1 MKIAQVA
8 VDRPITTIVGVLLI
22 ALFGGVA
29 LVTLPIQMKPTVDKP
44 IIRIQTL
51 YPGAAPVEVEQQI
64 TDVFEE
70 KVNSIQGLTKLTS
83 TSAESNSNI
92 SLEFDWG
99 TDRDA
104 RFLDVIEKVNQI
116 SELPQEAEK
125 PVISAVSSVDEDRI
139 MWLMVS
145 SDILN
150 VDEITTFAKNEIK
163 DALGKVDGVGN
174 VGVFGGREREIT
186 VNLDPK
192 SMISRGITID
202 KIRNS
207 ISLENRNVRG
217 GFIDEG
223 KMRYT
228 LRTVGQF
235 SKISDIENI
244 VLSRSKNGTV
254 YLRDVAYVED
264 GFEPLNSTVRG
275 LGMRPEI
282 AIGISRKIGANV
294 VDTID
299 RIKVKID
306 ELNQRFSAMNYKGKS
321 ASLGLKPAYDE
332 SEYIWESMSFVS
344 QNLLSGAILAAAVLI
359 FFLKSLRS
367 VLIVSV
373 MIPVCFISN
382 FIFLSLLGRT
392 INIISLA
399 GIAFAVGMTLDNAIV
414 VIENIY
420 RHLEMGK
427 TLRKSCLLGIQEVWG
442 AILASTLTTM
452 AVFLP
457 ILYIKEEAGEL
468 FKDIALAISCSVA
481 VSLLL
486 SFTLVVMM
494 SARLMRK
501 SSPMKLTRY
510 FFLPS
515 DYIGRAIGFIFEFC
529 AKVVTGQYLNKIPFG
544 RNVFSQIAFKSILVL
559 VIVIPIFIITLMYVP
574 PLEYLP
580 TGNRNM
586 IIIIYKVPPG
596 TNAAKKSQISAAMER
611 KIENIL
617 FDPSKGY
624 SKDNIIIKR
633 LVAITS
639 AQFNIM
645 ITVFKDKYAR
655 IPVEKLPMTM
665 NPMTQK
671 PFLSSMD
678 YLAARLTM
686 STFGTPGTE
695 YAFAIRPGLFG
706 RFASKGFT
714 VEVRGPEIEKLQ
726 QLADKVQKQ
735 IDTMGKS
742 AGYGRVTRDFE
753 VGLPEIRINI
763 DRERASEI
771 GLKAF
776 EVASVIET
784 FVAGKKTGKFRD
796 GSDEIDI
803 VVKVP
808 SYIIDDIEQLKFAQ
822 FFVEGVGSTNLDSV
836 TDIYTTNGPTQI
848 LHSERSRAITL
859 SINLDETKP
868 LQEAILEVRN
878 KIIDP
883 MLKELPGEYNIEV
896 SGSASDLER
905 TINALKPNFI
915 LSIVIIYLLLCSLFE
930 SFFYPIIIMFSVPLA
945 ISGGIFAVIWN
956 QVPFDLLTVL
966 GFFIL
971 GGIVVNNAILVVHQA
986 LNFINEGYDPQQAIS
1001 ESVRTRLRPAF
1012 MSTITTV
1019 FGLIPM
1025 CIKGAPGSE
1034 LYSGLA
1040 TAIAG
1045 GLVFSTFL
1053 TLVLVPA
1060 IQSLLIDCQHVVKMT
1075 WEVMT
1080 NFIKSKPDTNQ
1091 SDTNIISDNSQSDA
1105 NVITDNSQSDANVI
1119 TDNSESDT
1127 NYDQPNDTE

>member
-1 MKIAQVA
+1 MKIAEVA
-8 VDRPITTIVGVLLI
+8 VDRPVTTVVGVLLVG
-22 ALFGGVA
+22 LFGWLA
-29 LVTLPIQMKPTVDKP
+29 LISLPIQMKPTVDKP
-44 IIRIQTL
+44 IIRIQTA
-51 YPGAAPVEVEQQI
+51 YPGAAPIEVEQQV
-64 TDVFEE
+64 TDIFEE
-70 KVNSIQGLTKLTS
+70 KVNAIQGLNKLTS
-83 TSAESNSNI
+83 TSAESVSTV

-99 TDRDA
+99 ADRDA
-104 RFLDVIEKVNQI
+104 RFLDVIEKANQI
-116 SELPQEAEK
+116 SDLPEEAEK
-125 PVISAVSSVDEDRI
+125 PVISAVSSVEEDRI
-139 MWLMVS
+139 MWLMIS
-145 SDILN
+145 SDVLN
-150 VDEITTFAKNEIK
+150 VDDITKFAKNEIK
-163 DALGKVDGVGN
+163 DAIGKVDGVGD
-174 VGVFGGREREIT
+174 VTVFGGRERQII

-202 KIRNS
+202 KLRNT
-207 ISLENRNVRG
+207 ILLENRNVRG

-235 SKISDIENI
+235 TKIADIENI
-244 VLSRSKNGTV
+244 VLSRTSSGTV

-264 GFEPLNSTVRG
+264 SFEPRSSTVRG
-275 LGMRPEI
+275 LNMRSEI
-282 AIGISRKIGANV
+282 ALGISRKIGANV
-294 VDTID
+294 VETIE
-299 RIKVKID
+299 RIQQKID
-306 ELNQRFSAMNYKGKS
+306 SLNTRFSAMNFKGQQ
-321 ASLGLKPAYDE
+321 ASLRLKPAYNEAD
-332 SEYIWESMSFVS
+332 YIWQSMSFVS
-344 QNLLSGAILAAAVLI
+344 QNLFFGAVLAAAVLI

-382 FIFLSLLGRT
+382 FIFLSILGRT

-427 TLRKSCLLGIQEVWG
+427 KLREACLVGIQEVWG

-481 VSLLL
+481 VSLVL

-494 SARLMRK
+494 SSRLMKK
-501 SSPMKLTRY
+501 SQPLAITRY
-510 FFLPS
+510 LFLPS
-515 DYIGRAIGFIFEFC
+515 DYIGRGIGFAFQFC
-529 AKVVTGQYLNKIPFG
+529 VKLITGQYLRKLSFG
-544 RNVFSQIAFKSILVL
+544 SNVLLQIVFKTTLIALL
-559 VIVIPIFIITLMYVP
+559 VIPIFVVTLKFIP
-574 PLEYLP
+574 PMEYLP

-586 IIIIYKVPPG
+586 IILIYKVPPG
-596 TNAAKKSQISAAMER
+596 TNVEKKSQISATMER
-611 KIENIL
+611 KVEKIL
-617 FDPSKGY
+617 FDPRKGN
-624 SKDNIIIKR
+624 SEDNIAIER
-633 LVAITS
+633 MVAITS
-639 AQFNIM
+639 SGFNLM
-645 ITVFKDKYAR
+645 ITVFKEKYAR
-655 IPVEKLPMTM
+655 TPVENLPMSM

-671 PFLSSMD
+671 PFRSSMD
-678 YLAARLTM
+678 YLAFLLTGA
-686 STFGTPGTE
+686 TFGTPGTE

-706 RFASKGFT
+706 RFANKGFN
-714 VEVRGPEIEKLQ
+714 VEVSGPDIEKLKV
-726 QLADKVQKQ
+726 LADEVEQRINQ
-735 IDTMGKS
+735 MGKN

-763 DRERASEI
+763 DRERASEL
-771 GLKAF
+771 GLRAF
-776 EVASVIET
+776 EVASVVET

-796 GSDEIDI
+796 GSDDIDI

-808 SYIIDDIEQLKFAQ
+808 EYIIDDIEQLKMVQ
-822 FFVEGVGSTNLDSV
+822 FFVEGVGTTNLDSV

-868 LQEAILEVRN
+868 LEEAIDEVRN
-878 KIIDP
+878 EIIAP
-883 MLKELPGEYNIEV
+883 MLKNLPGEYNIDV
-896 SGSASDLER
+896 SGSASDLKR
-905 TINALKPNFI
+905 TQDALKPNFL
-915 LSIVIIYLLLCSLFE
+915 LSVAIIYLLLCSLFE
-930 SFFYPIIIMFSVPLA
+930 SFFFPFIIMFSVPLA
-945 ISGGIFAVIWN
+945 ISGGIFAIVWN
-956 QVPFDLLTVL
+956 EAPFDMLTVL

-986 LNFINEGYDPQQAIS
+986 LNFMKEEGYEPHLAIS

-1025 CIKGAPGSE
+1025 CIQGAPGSE

-1053 TLVLVPA
+1053 TLVLVPG
-1060 IQSLLIDCQHVVKMT
+1060 IQSLLIDCGTLLKICWGT
-1075 WEVMT
+1075 
-1080 NFIKSKPDTNQ
+1080 IKSLPHKMMNLLAKKSKTQ
-1091 SDTNIISDNSQSDA
+1091 
-1105 NVITDNSQSDANVI
+1105 
-1119 TDNSESDT
+1119 
-1127 NYDQPNDTE
+1127 